1 MCRICPGLHFA
12 KAMLFAL
19 ISNVLHT
26 FWISL
31 PEDENG
37 EPVPLSIKMTPGV
50 ISCVLLLSLVIS
62 HVAQLTGD
70 CPDMPNPS
78 SAASS
83 LGPLRQKPSFV
94 LVSER

>member
-37 EPVPLSIKMTPGV
+37 EPVPLHIKMTPGV
-50 ISCVLLLSLVIS
+50 ISCVLLP
-62 HVAQLTGD
+62 G
-70 CPDMPNPS
+70 
-78 SAASS
+78 
-83 LGPLRQKPSFV
+83 
-94 LVSER
+94 